1 MIRNFLFRTV
11 FFSGIISI
19 SIIFLPTLILPN
31 IFVLLGGKI
40 MGYWTAFCLKTI
52 MSIKIE
58 ILGKE
63 NIIKENKFFIAA
75 SWIWKNCYKS

>member
-1 MIRNFLFRTV
+1 
-11 FFSGIISI
+11 
-19 SIIFLPTLILPN
+19 
-31 IFVLLGGKI
+31 